1 MVGCRP
7 PLTAHLATG
16 TSLRS
21 GYTPSGEP
29 AVLSSGHKVAAWGGK
44 KAGSQLP
51 AEDAQAGLWAREV
64 STVVLPEWLIIKH
77 EMRQKLVSPIAGEG
91 QQGEAGM
98 TF

>member
-1 MVGCRP
+1 MVIP
-7 PLTAHLATG
+7 P
-16 TSLRS
+16 SR
-21 GYTPSGEP
+21 EP
-29 AVLSSGHKVAAWGGK
+29 AVPSSGHKVAAWGK

-64 STVVLPEWLIIKH
+64 PAVVLPEWLIIKH